1 MKKPQAE
8 TADNAAE
15 AAGTLEQVAGQ
26 NGGDRNDARW
36 LHPSDPDFAGQGL
49 DLSVYG
55 KEVAAKTGG
64 A

>member
-1 MKKPQAE
+1 MKKPKAE
-8 TADNAAE
+8 TADDAAE
-15 AAGTLEQVAGQ
+15 GAVSLDQLARE

-55 KEVAAKTGG
+55 KEVAAKSDE